1 MNKELVVEK
10 ISVPLIEQ
18 KRVET
23 DEEYLTDFKCSC
35 WCKKVLEVLIQIL
48 VLKRGNPCVITVTRK
63 KIKKLVLN
71 QIRN

>member
-23 DEEYLTDFKCSC
+23 DEEYLNRLQMFLLVQESARGIDTDLSFK
-35 WCKKVLEVLIQIL
+35 KEATHV
-48 VLKRGNPCVITVTRK
+48 
-63 KIKKLVLN
+63 
-71 QIRN
+71 